1 MFPGYPRLEKRLR
14 TSPLVDG
21 RVGVLVA
28 VGFGWFLVLG
38 IRLVVPALFPS
49 IKAEFVF
56 SNTIAG
62 SIYTVLLGVAA
73 LLQFPG
79 GVIADRVGGRSVL
92 ALGFGAGI
100 AGLTLLA
107 FAPVAWVFVLGIVLF
122 GVGTGLYGTP
132 RVTVLSAVYPE
143 RDGTAIGICSA
154 AGNVGTT
161 VLPVVAAVVTA
172 AVGWRYG
179 FGFALPLLVVGL
191 ALIWRFVPSDAG
203 RTAGGSSPRE
213 EATHILHGLNDRG
226 VLLASTIMMV
236 MFFAYQGLTAFLPT
250 YLVTMKALSEQTAAT
265 LFGVFFAGGVVFQVL
280 GGNLGDKFGHRRML
294 VVLLL
299 ASAVPLSVL
308 PFVSGLVPLVV
319 VVLSMSVVLGFWPI
333 AFSYTIRALPDEVQA
348 SGLGLL
354 RTVYLLVGAFGS
366 TAVGVLADADLFD
379 GAFFLLSGLALLSAG
394 LGALLPWPPG
404 ND

>member
-1 MFPGYPRLEKRLR
+1 MFPGYPRLEKQLR
-14 TSPLVDG
+14 NSPLVDG
-21 RVGVLVA
+21 RIGVLVA
-28 VGFGWFLVLG
+28 VGFGWFLILG
-38 IRLVVPALFPS
+38 VRLVVPALFPS

-92 ALGFGAGI
+92 ALGFGAGLAGI
-100 AGLTLLA
+100 ALLA
-107 FAPVAWVFVLGIVLF
+107 LAPVVWVFVLGIVLF

-161 VLPVVAAVVTA
+161 VLPVLAAVIAA

-179 FGFALPLLVVGL
+179 FAFALPLLVLGL
-191 ALIWRFVPSDAG
+191 ALIWRFVPADAG
-203 RTAGGSSPRE
+203 QTAGGSPPRE
-213 EATHILHGLNDRG
+213 EAVHILRGLTDRG

-236 MFFAYQGLTAFLPT
+236 MFFTYQGLTAFLPT
-250 YLVTMKALSEQTAAT
+250 YLVAAKALSEQMAAT
-265 LFGVFFAGGVVFQVL
+265 LFGAFFAGGVVFQVL

-299 ASAVPLSVL
+299 ASAVPLFAL
-308 PFVSGLVPLVV
+308 PFVSGLGPLIV

-379 GAFFLLSGLALLSAG
+379 GAFFLLSGLALLSAV
-394 LGALLPWPPG
+394 LGALLPRPPG